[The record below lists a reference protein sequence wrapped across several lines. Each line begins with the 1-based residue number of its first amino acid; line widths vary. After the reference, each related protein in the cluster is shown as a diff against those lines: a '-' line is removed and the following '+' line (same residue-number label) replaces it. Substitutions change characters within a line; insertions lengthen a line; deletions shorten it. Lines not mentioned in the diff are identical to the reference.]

1 MKQINLIPTS
11 KVRREH
17 GGSVTLGRRRK
28 RRPLCLKS
36 SHHLTLRSDFAYGRR
51 RLTRHRPLIKRIITK
66 ASRRFQIRIY
76 EHAIAGNHIHL
87 LVKGHTRSSLQNF
100 FRLVAG
106 HIAQEILREFP
117 IRKGELPALDS
128 KGAVPPGTKTRERD
142 NKFWQVRIYSRI
154 VSWGREFA
162 AVKKYILQN
171 TLEAFGL
178 VEYKPRRSRPR
189 KYPT

>member
-1 MKQINLIPTS
+1 M
-11 KVRREH
+11 
-17 GGSVTLGRRRK
+17 TLGRRRK

-36 SHHLTLRSDFAYGRR
+36 SHHLTLRSDFAYGHQR
-51 RLTRHRPLIKRIITK
+51 RLTRHRPLIKRIVTK
-66 ASRRFQIRIY
+66 ASRRFQIKVY
-76 EHAIAGNHIHL
+76 EQAIVGNHIHL
-87 LVKGHTRSSLQNF
+87 LVRGKTRSSLQNF
-100 FRLVAG
+100 FRVVAG
-106 HIAQEILREFP
+106 HIAQEILRLAP
-117 IRKGELPALDS
+117 IHKGEVPAVDAQR
-128 KGAVPPGTKTRERD
+128 AVPPCASGGALPPRAKTREKE